1 MTPLL
6 MRDRRDRSE
15 PPLFVPSSRKTRHRE
30 AIDCGFPELLEPL
43 GPISCSGGAPSVEL
57 LQVWFAHDDAPAS
70 SSHSYPFASSS
81 RARSLLP
88 DFTILPPEST

>member
-6 MRDRRDRSE
+6 VRDRRDRSE

-30 AIDCGFPELLEPL
+30 TIDRGFPKLLEPF
-43 GPISCSGGAPSVEL
+43 GPISCSGAAASIEL
-57 LQVWFAHDDAPAS
+57 LQVRFAHDAAPTS

-81 RARSLLP
+81 KARSLLP